1 MPWQQ
6 NKRTGEW
13 REVDASGN
21 PVGQAPR
28 GGVVAPNPIMAGQR
42 NRDNARQDALDAQNT
57 AQQQRTYQLQRAKTI
72 ADLEKEGKTLDA
84 NDNIVAIPNW
94 VPPPEPITSIER
106 NKAINRFGAGK
117 RLRGIAENLSGKFEA
132 GPGKTKGVSGLGGI
146 LDFLPT
152 EGNQSFNTAAT
163 AARGDIAQ
171 SLGLIGSQANSPQEA
186 QMWTAPYIPN
196 SSGYDSVT
204 QEGIGRVD
212 SQGVS
217 AITTSIQMLGGVPDA
232 SGRIHP
238 LGSPQANQILAGLGL
253 SGDLS
258 PLQAPVPSRQAGVT
272 NGADNRQGVAKGDSR
287 WVPDTEVN
295 NTIASMYANGSSH
308 DEIAA
313 YAATRGYRVG
323 PPDKAALDYAR
334 KHPGWNPYASA
345 GRQEQTSLRQKA
357 AASGV
362 GGYAGGASSAMTF
375 GLNDELYGLGSAAL
389 GGDYTKARDQFQG
402 LKRGVADESPIG
414 DFLGNVSGGMLLGGG
429 GGRLLQ
435 RALPGNAG
443 ARMVSALQNNPVKSG
458 IAYGTTYGAGES
470 NQDRTGGA
478 ISGATGG
485 ATGGAIGKYIAGPM
499 LSRLARSKGGQA
511 LGAAANTGANSIRNV
526 LGRPA
531 VQREALPQMTAGEGD
546 ISSYMGNVG
555 SVRQNMAD
563 AADLNLPYGL
573 ADADPKLRMLAG
585 ITTRKSPE
593 ARAMAED
600 VFDQRF
606 IGQADRL
613 TNAIDERLAPIT
625 NIEERGKQLMQ
636 AGNTEAGPL
645 YNLARNQDGGIIDDQ
660 VNAFLQT
667 PAGRDAAKRAYEIAA
682 NEGRDPTKLGFVMND
697 AGEGTLANVP
707 SFESLDLVKRGLD
720 ARLNEARN
728 PITNVLDLEG
738 NPQLGAINTLRSNL
752 VSRLDQLNPTYPQA
766 REAYGKWAKKR
777 DALNAGQSLSS
788 PQTLPR
794 DVTNALPR
802 LSSNMDEVRRGYAT
816 GMADSV
822 GQARFSGNPYEKVM
836 GGPNAQ
842 AKLAAIFPEQAPK
855 MQRLYDLERDMNKTK
870 YETIGGSPTAGRIG
884 LDQGPMGAALEQGG
898 NVAGLLS
905 GAPNMGTAV
914 KLGLQGLRFGMG
926 KNAEKKAAQIAPILF
941 DQNPAAMMQYLD
953 DFIAR
958 KGILDKSANKIKR
971 RAGLFGAFTGASVP
985 RE

>member
-1 MPWQQ
+1 
-6 NKRTGEW
+6 
-13 REVDASGN
+13 
-21 PVGQAPR
+21 
-28 GGVVAPNPIMAGQR
+28 
-42 NRDNARQDALDAQNT
+42 
-57 AQQQRTYQLQRAKTI
+57 
-72 ADLEKEGKTLDA
+72 
-84 NDNIVAIPNW
+84 
-94 VPPPEPITSIER
+94 
-106 NKAINRFGAGK
+106 
-117 RLRGIAENLSGKFEA
+117 
-132 GPGKTKGVSGLGGI
+132 
-146 LDFLPT
+146 
-152 EGNQSFNTAAT
+152 
-163 AARGDIAQ
+163 
-171 SLGLIGSQANSPQEA
+171 
-186 QMWTAPYIPN
+186 
-196 SSGYDSVT
+196 
-204 QEGIGRVD
+204 
-212 SQGVS
+212 
-217 AITTSIQMLGGVPDA
+217 
-232 SGRIHP
+232 
-238 LGSPQANQILAGLGL
+238 
-253 SGDLS
+253 
-258 PLQAPVPSRQAGVT
+258 
-272 NGADNRQGVAKGDSR
+272 
-287 WVPDTEVN
+287 
-295 NTIASMYANGSSH
+295 
-308 DEIAA
+308 
-313 YAATRGYRVG
+313 
-323 PPDKAALDYAR
+323 
-334 KHPGWNPYASA
+334 
-345 GRQEQTSLRQKA
+345 
-357 AASGV
+357 
-362 GGYAGGASSAMTF
+362 
-375 GLNDELYGLGSAAL
+375 
-389 GGDYTKARDQFQG
+389 
-402 LKRGVADESPIG
+402 
-414 DFLGNVSGGMLLGGG
+414 
-429 GGRLLQ
+429 
-435 RALPGNAG
+435 
-443 ARMVSALQNNPVKSG
+443 
-458 IAYGTTYGAGES
+458 
-470 NQDRTGGA
+470 
-478 ISGATGG
+478 
-485 ATGGAIGKYIAGPM
+485 
-499 LSRLARSKGGQA
+499 
-511 LGAAANTGANSIRNV
+511 
-526 LGRPA
+526 
-531 VQREALPQMTAGEGD
+531 
-546 ISSYMGNVG
+546 
-555 SVRQNMAD
+555 
-563 AADLNLPYGL
+563 
-573 ADADPKLRMLAG
+573 MLAG
-585 ITTRKSPE
+585 IATRKSPE
-593 ARAMAED
+593 VRAMAED

-636 AGNTEAGPL
+636 AGNTEAAPL
-645 YNLARNQDGGIIDDQ
+645 YNLARNQDGGVIDDQ

-802 LSSNMDEVRRGYAT
+802 LSGNMDEVRRGYAT

-971 RAGLFGAFTGASVP
+971 RAGLFGAFTGAART

>member
-13 REVDASGN
+13 REVDANGN
-21 PVGQAPR
+21 PVNQAPQ
-28 GGVVAPNPIMAGQR
+28 GGVVAPNPVMAGQR
-42 NRDNARQDALDAQNT
+42 NRDNARQDSLDAQNA
-57 AQQQRTYQLQRAKTI
+57 AQQERTYRLNRAKTI
-72 ADLEKEGKTLDA
+72 ADLQKEGKTLDA

-94 VPPPEPITSIER
+94 VDPKKPPLAPEDKQGVADEARHKLALIESLRQRSR
-106 NKAINRFGAGK
+106 NGYFTTGFGAPLVNK
-117 RLRGIAENLSGKFEA
+117 I
-132 GPGKTKGVSGLGGI
+132 PGTKAYGV
-146 LDFLPT
+146 
-152 EGNQSFNTAAT
+152 NA
-163 AARGDIAQ
+163 DIGTV
-171 SLGLIGSQANSPQEA
+171 S
-186 QMWTAPYIPN
+186 
-196 SSGYDSVT
+196 SSGA
-204 QEGIGRVD
+204 IGKVMD
-212 SQGVS
+212 LAKENGGKNPLTPLSN
-217 AITTSIQMLGGVPDA
+217 ADMQMLGQSVSNLDPGQDDEQFQRNLGAYEDIYRRALAAVEPNAPELALPPD
-232 SGRIHP
+232 
-238 LGSPQANQILAGLGL
+238 
-253 SGDLS
+253 
-258 PLQAPVPSRQAGVT
+258 RQAGVT
-272 NGADNRQGVAKGDSR
+272 NGVDDRRGVAKGGTR
-287 WVPDTEVN
+287 FVPDDEVN
-295 NTIASMYANGSSH
+295 NTVWAMYQNGSSH
-308 DEIAA
+308 DEISA
-313 YAATRGYRVG
+313 YVATRGYRFG
-323 PPDKAALDYAR
+323 PYDKATRDYAR
-334 KHPGWNPYASA
+334 KHPDHNPYPSL

-357 AASGV
+357 AASPL

-402 LKRGVADESPIG
+402 LKRGVADESPIA
-414 DFLGNVSGGMLLGGG
+414 DFFGNLTGGMLLGGG
-429 GGRLLQ
+429 GGRLIQ

-443 ARMVSALQNNPVKSG
+443 ARMVTALQNNPVKSG
-458 IAYGTTYGAGES
+458 IGYGTAYGAGES
-470 NQDRTGGA
+470 NQDRMGGA
-478 ISGATGG
+478 IAG
-485 ATGGAIGKYIAGPM
+485 ATGGAIGGGLGKYIAGPM
-499 LSRLARSKGGQA
+499 LSRLARSNGGQA

-546 ISSYMGNVG
+546 ISNYMGNVG
-555 SVRQNMAD
+555 NVRQNIAD
-563 AADLNLPYGL
+563 AAELNLPYGL
-573 ADADPKLRMLAG
+573 ADADPRLRMLAG
-585 ITTRKSPE
+585 IATRKSPE

-636 AGNTEAGPL
+636 AGNMEAAPL
-645 YNLARNQDGGIIDDQ
+645 YNLARNQDGGVIDDQ

-802 LSSNMDEVRRGYAT
+802 LSGNMDEVRRGYAT

-971 RAGLFGAFTGASVP
+971 RAGLFGAFAGTSTA